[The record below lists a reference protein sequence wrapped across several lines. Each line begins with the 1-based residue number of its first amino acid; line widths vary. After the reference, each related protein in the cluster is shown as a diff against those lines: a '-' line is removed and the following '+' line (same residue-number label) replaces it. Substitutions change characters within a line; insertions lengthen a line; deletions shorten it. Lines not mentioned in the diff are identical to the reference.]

1 MSSGE
6 GENGVPEKPLPLD
19 SGNQNSPKSTLSQRS
34 GDSIDLAIDGGIDT
48 SIEQLYHNVCEME
61 SSDDPSPSRRSFFS
75 YGEESRIDSELC
87 HLVGDI
93 GIMET
98 KKEVVIV
105 NNGKDGVDQ
114 RKKRSQAESI
124 QKQLFRLQS
133 EFGASGKLPPRKR
146 SSTDKSLR
154 RVRPPNGPFHVR
166 KPRKQLE
173 NMADGSPEL
182 LGPLLL
188 KQTREM
194 ISSGE
199 NPKRALEFAIK
210 ATKSFEE
217 CSNDDPPNLEYVM
230 SLHVLAS
237 IHCILGQYSEAIP
250 VLEKSIEIPVIE
262 YGQDHSLAKFAG
274 CMQLGDTYAMLGQIE
289 NSILCYTAGL
299 EIQKQVLGEM
309 DPRVGETCRYVAE
322 AHVQALQFEDAAK
335 ICQLALDIHREK
347 GGPSSMEEAADRRLM
362 GLICDARGDH
372 EAALEHYVL
381 VSMSMAANGQ
391 EMEVAAV
398 DCSIGDAYLSL
409 ARYDEAICAYQKAL
423 ASFKSSKGEN
433 NPSAASVFVRLADLY
448 NKIGKYRD
456 SKSYCENALRIYEK
470 PNNHRIIAAEEIA
483 SGLIDIAAI
492 YQSMDELDQA
502 IKLLRKALKKVNNGD
517 DVPSQQSTVAGIE
530 AQIGVMH
537 YMTGNFPESY
547 KTFKSAIT
555 KMRASGEK
563 KSAMF
568 GIALNQM
575 ALSCVQLYAINEA
588 AELFEEARTIL
599 EKEYGPYHPDTLAVY
614 SNLAG
619 TYDAMGRLDD
629 AIEILEQVVRMR
641 EQKLGTANPEVV
653 DEKRRLAELLKEA
666 GRTRERE
673 SIALLAFLDHQV
685 VESKSRT
692 QVIELV
698 V

>member
-1 MSSGE
+1 
-6 GENGVPEKPLPLD
+6 
-19 SGNQNSPKSTLSQRS
+19 
-34 GDSIDLAIDGGIDT
+34 
-48 SIEQLYHNVCEME
+48 
-61 SSDDPSPSRRSFFS
+61 
-75 YGEESRIDSELC
+75 
-87 HLVGDI
+87 
-93 GIMET
+93 
-98 KKEVVIV
+98 
-105 NNGKDGVDQ
+105 
-114 RKKRSQAESI
+114 
-124 QKQLFRLQS
+124 
-133 EFGASGKLPPRKR
+133 
-146 SSTDKSLR
+146 
-154 RVRPPNGPFHVR
+154 
-166 KPRKQLE
+166 
-173 NMADGSPEL
+173 
-182 LGPLLL
+182 
-188 KQTREM
+188 M

-423 ASFKSSKGEN
+423 ASFKSSK
-433 NPSAASVFVRLADLY
+433 
-448 NKIGKYRD
+448 
-456 SKSYCENALRIYEK
+456 
-470 PNNHRIIAAEEIA
+470 
-483 SGLIDIAAI
+483 
-492 YQSMDELDQA
+492 
-502 IKLLRKALKKVNNGD
+502 
-517 DVPSQQSTVAGIE
+517 
-530 AQIGVMH
+530 
-537 YMTGNFPESY
+537 
-547 KTFKSAIT
+547 
-555 KMRASGEK
+555 
-563 KSAMF
+563 
-568 GIALNQM
+568 
-575 ALSCVQLYAINEA
+575 
-588 AELFEEARTIL
+588 
-599 EKEYGPYHPDTLAVY
+599 
-614 SNLAG
+614 
-619 TYDAMGRLDD
+619 DD